1 MSNQMTIY
9 DISKKAGVSIAT
21 VSRVLNGSTNVK
33 PRTRKKVMD
42 IIEQYGYKPN
52 AFARGL
58 GLNSMKTIGILC
70 ADASDLYLAKAI
82 YYIEQ
87 SLRENGYNSVLC
99 CTGYEME
106 SRKESLN
113 LLLSQHVD
121 SVVMVGSNFI
131 MNNSEDNQ
139 YVNDAAASV
148 PIMLLNADY
157 DCQNVYCT
165 LCDDYKATQDATEK
179 LINAGQKKILYLYN
193 SNSYSGLKKLAGY
206 QNALLT
212 HDIPLKKEM
221 QQCFKGSHED
231 IDGVKNFLDTLYNKK
246 GLEFDGIVT
255 SDDFLAV
262 GAMNFARS
270 NKISVP
276 KDLQIIGYN
285 NSILTHCSEP
295 DISSIDNRLEDMCIQ
310 LVKTLIG
317 TLSQSEMPQKTIFS
331 GELIERGSTKLS

>member
-1 MSNQMTIY
+1 MSSQMTIY

-33 PRTRKKVMD
+33 PKTRKKVMD

-87 SLRENGYNSVLC
+87 NLRESGYNSVLC
-99 CTGYEME
+99 CTGYEMD

-131 MNNSEDNQ
+131 MNNPEDNL

-157 DCQNVYCT
+157 DCSNVYCT

-179 LINAGQKKILYLYN
+179 LINAGTKNILYLYN
-193 SNSYSGLKKLAGY
+193 SNSYSGLKKLAGF

-212 HDIPLKKEM
+212 HDIPVKKEL

-231 IDGVKNFLDTLYNKK
+231 IDGVKNFIQKLYDK
-246 GLEFDGIVT
+246 GIRFDGIVS
-255 SDDFLAV
+255 SDDFLAI
-262 GAMNFARS
+262 GAMNFARA

-276 KDLQIIGYN
+276 KELQIVGYN

-295 DISSIDNRLEDMCIQ
+295 PISSIDNRLEDMCIQ

-317 TLSQSEMPQKTIFS
+317 TLNQNEMPQKTIFS
-331 GELIERGSTKLS
+331 GELIERGSTRL

>member
-1 MSNQMTIY
+1 MTIY

-82 YYIEQ
+82 YFIEQ
-87 SLRENGYNSVLC
+87 NLRENGYNSVLC
-99 CTGYEME
+99 CTGYEMH

-139 YVNDAAASV
+139 YVRDAAATV
-148 PIMLLNADY
+148 PIMLLNADF
-157 DCQNVYCT
+157 DCPNVYCT

-179 LINAGQKKILYLYN
+179 MLASGTKDILYLYN
-193 SNSYSGLKKLAGY
+193 SNSYSGLKKLAGF
-206 QNALLT
+206 QNALLS
-212 HDIPLKKEM
+212 HDIPVKKQM

-231 IDGVKNFLDTLYNKK
+231 IDGVKNFVEGLYKK
-246 GLEFDGIVT
+246 GLKFDGIVT
-255 SDDFLAV
+255 SEDFLAI
-262 GAMNFARS
+262 GAMNFARA
-270 NKISVP
+270 NNINVP
-276 KDLQIIGYN
+276 GDLQIIGYN
-285 NSILTHCSEP
+285 NSILTLCSEP
-295 DISSIDNRLEDMCIQ
+295 DISSVDNRLEDMCIQ

-317 TLSQSEMPQKTIFS
+317 TLSQNEMPQKTIFS
-331 GELIERGSTKLS
+331 GELIKRGSTNF

>member
-1 MSNQMTIY
+1 MTIY

-33 PRTRKKVMD
+33 PKTKKKVMD

-70 ADASDLYLAKAI
+70 ADSSDLYLAKAI

-87 SLRENGYNSVLC
+87 NLRENDYNSVLC
-99 CTGYEME
+99 CTGYEVE
-106 SRKESLN
+106 NKKKSLS

-121 SVVMVGSNFI
+121 AVVMIGSNFI
-131 MNNSEDNQ
+131 LNNAEDNK
-139 YVNDAAASV
+139 YINDAAATV

-157 DCQNVYCT
+157 DCSNVYCT
-165 LCDDYKATQDATEK
+165 LCDDYKATCDATEK
-179 LINAGQKKILYLYN
+179 MLSSGAKDILYLYN
-193 SNSYSGLKKLAGY
+193 SSSYSGLKKLAGY

-212 HDIPLKKEM
+212 HDISLKKNLI
-221 QQCFKGSHED
+221 QLFKGSHED
-231 IDGVKNFLDTLYNKK
+231 IDGVKNFVEALHKK
-246 GLEFDGIVT
+246 GIKFDGIIA

-262 GAMNFARS
+262 GAMNYARA
-270 NKISVP
+270 NHIKVP
-276 KDLQIIGYN
+276 SELQIIGYN
-285 NSILTHCSEP
+285 NSILSHCTEP
-295 DISSIDNRLEDMCIQ
+295 LLSSIDNRLEDMCNQ

-317 TLSQSEMPQKTIFS
+317 TLTSNEMPQKTIFS
-331 GELIERGSTKLS
+331 GELITRGSTDF

>member
-1 MSNQMTIY
+1 MTIY

-82 YYIEQ
+82 YFIEQ
-87 SLRENGYNSVLC
+87 KLRENGYHSVLC
-99 CTGYEME
+99 CTGYEMD
-106 SRKESLN
+106 SRKDSLN

-131 MNNSEDNQ
+131 MNNPEDNQ
-139 YVNDAAASV
+139 YVKDAAASV
-148 PIMLLNADY
+148 PIMLLNADF
-157 DCQNVYCT
+157 DCHNVYCT

-179 LINAGQKKILYLYN
+179 MINAGIKDILYLYN

-212 HDIPLKKEM
+212 HDIALKKEM

-231 IDGVKNFLDTLYNKK
+231 IDGVKNFVEAIYKK
-246 GLEFDGIVT
+246 GIKFDGIVT
-255 SDDFLAV
+255 SDDFLAI
-262 GAMNFARS
+262 GAMNFARA
-270 NKISVP
+270 NNINVP

-285 NSILTHCSEP
+285 NSILTLCSEP

-317 TLSQSEMPQKTIFS
+317 TLSQNEMPQKTIFS
-331 GELIERGSTKLS
+331 GELIKRGSTSF

>member
-33 PRTRKKVMD
+33 PKTRKKVMD

-70 ADASDLYLAKAI
+70 ADASDLYLAKAL

-87 SLRENGYNSVLC
+87 NLRENGYNSVLC
-99 CTGYEME
+99 CTGYEMD

-131 MNNSEDNQ
+131 MNNPEDNM

-157 DCQNVYCT
+157 DCNNVYCT

-179 LINAGQKKILYLYN
+179 MLNAGLKNILYLYN

-206 QNALLT
+206 QSALLS
-212 HDIPLKKEM
+212 HDIAVKKELL
-221 QQCFKGSHED
+221 QCFKGSNED
-231 IDGVKNFLDTLYNKK
+231 IDGVKNFIEKLYLK
-246 GLEFDGIVT
+246 GVKFDGIIA

-262 GAMNFARS
+262 GAMNFARA
-270 NKISVP
+270 NKIKVP
-276 KDLQIIGYN
+276 TELQIIGYN

-295 DISSIDNRLEDMCIQ
+295 PISSIDNRLEDMCIQ

-317 TLSQSEMPQKTIFS
+317 TLSQNEMPQKTIFS
-331 GELIERGSTKLS
+331 GELIERGSTKL

>member
-1 MSNQMTIY
+1 MSSQMTIY

-82 YYIEQ
+82 YFIEQ
-87 SLRENGYNSVLC
+87 NLRENGYNSVLC
-99 CTGYEME
+99 CTGYEMH

-139 YVNDAAASV
+139 YVRDAAATV
-148 PIMLLNADY
+148 PIMLLNADF
-157 DCQNVYCT
+157 DCPNVYCT

-179 LINAGQKKILYLYN
+179 MLASGTKDILYLYN
-193 SNSYSGLKKLAGY
+193 SNSYSGLKKLAGF
-206 QNALLT
+206 QNALLS
-212 HDIPLKKEM
+212 HDIPVKKQM

-231 IDGVKNFLDTLYNKK
+231 IDGVKNFVEGLYKK
-246 GLEFDGIVT
+246 GLKFDGIVT
-255 SDDFLAV
+255 SEDFLAI
-262 GAMNFARS
+262 GAMNFARA
-270 NKISVP
+270 NNINVP
-276 KDLQIIGYN
+276 GDLQIIGYN
-285 NSILTHCSEP
+285 NSILTLCSEP
-295 DISSIDNRLEDMCIQ
+295 DISSVDNRLEDMCIQ

-317 TLSQSEMPQKTIFS
+317 TLSQNEMPQKTIFS
-331 GELIERGSTKLS
+331 GELIKRGSTNF

>member
-1 MSNQMTIY
+1 MTIY

-42 IIEQYGYKPN
+42 IIDQYGYKPN

-87 SLRENGYNSVLC
+87 NLRENGYHSVLC
-99 CTGYEME
+99 CTGYEIE
-106 SRKESLN
+106 SRKDSLN

-131 MNNSEDNQ
+131 MNNAEDNQ
-139 YVNDAAASV
+139 YVKDAAASV
-148 PIMLLNADY
+148 PIMLLNADF
-157 DCQNVYCT
+157 DCSNVYCT

-179 LINAGQKKILYLYN
+179 MIDAGLKNILYLYN
-193 SNSYSGLKKLAGY
+193 SNSYSGLKKLAGF

-212 HDIPLKKEM
+212 HDIPLKKEL

-231 IDGVKNFLDTLYNKK
+231 IDGVKNFVESIYKK
-246 GLEFDGIVT
+246 GIRFDGIVT

-262 GAMNFARS
+262 GAMNFARA
-270 NKISVP
+270 NNINVP

-285 NSILTHCSEP
+285 NSILTLCSEP

-317 TLSQSEMPQKTIFS
+317 TLSQNEMPQKTIFS
-331 GELIERGSTKLS
+331 GELIKRGSTAF

>member
-82 YYIEQ
+82 YFIEQ
-87 SLRENGYNSVLC
+87 NLRENGYHSVLC
-99 CTGYEME
+99 CTGYEMH

-131 MNNSEDNQ
+131 MNNAEDNQ
-139 YVNDAAASV
+139 YVKDAAATV
-148 PIMLLNADY
+148 PIMLLNADF
-157 DCQNVYCT
+157 DCSNVYCT

-179 LINAGQKKILYLYN
+179 MLDAGLKDILYLYN
-193 SNSYSGLKKLAGY
+193 SNSYSGLKKLAGF

-212 HDIPLKKEM
+212 HDIPLKKEL

-231 IDGVKNFLDTLYNKK
+231 IDGVKNFVESIYKK
-246 GLEFDGIVT
+246 GIKFDGIVT

-262 GAMNFARS
+262 GAMNFARA
-270 NKISVP
+270 NNIKVP
-276 KDLQIIGYN
+276 DELQIIGYN
-285 NSILTHCSEP
+285 NSILTLCSEP
-295 DISSIDNRLEDMCIQ
+295 DISSIDNRLQDMCIQ

-317 TLSQSEMPQKTIFS
+317 TLTQNEMPQKTIFS
-331 GELIERGSTKLS
+331 GELIKRGSTSF

>member
-87 SLRENGYNSVLC
+87 KLRENGYHSVLC

-106 SRKESLN
+106 TKKESAN

-121 SVVMVGSNFI
+121 AIVMIGSNFI
-131 MNNSEDNQ
+131 MNSPEDNQ
-139 YVNDAAASV
+139 YVRDAAASV
-148 PIMLLNADY
+148 PIMLLNADF
-157 DCQNVYCT
+157 DCNNVYCT
-165 LCDDYKATQDATEK
+165 LCDDYKATQDATEQ
-179 LINAGQKKILYLYN
+179 LIEGGDKDVLYLYN

-212 HDIPLKKEM
+212 HDIPLRKQLM
-221 QQCFKGSHED
+221 QNFKGSHED
-231 IDGVKNFLDTLYNKK
+231 IDGVKGFVEALYKK
-246 GLEFDGIVT
+246 GLKFDAVVT

-262 GAMNFARS
+262 GSMNFARA
-270 NKISVP
+270 NHIKVP
-276 KDLQIIGYN
+276 SELQVIGYN
-285 NSILTHCSEP
+285 NSILSHCSEP
-295 DISSIDNRLEDMCIQ
+295 ELSSIDNRLEDMCIQ
-310 LVKTLIG
+310 LVKTLVG
-317 TLSQSEMPQKTIFS
+317 TLTQNEMPQKTIFS
-331 GELIERGSTKLS
+331 GELVKRGSTRI

>member
-87 SLRENGYNSVLC
+87 NLRENGYHSVLC
-99 CTGYEME
+99 CTGYEIE
-106 SRKESLN
+106 SRKDSLN

-131 MNNSEDNQ
+131 MNNAEDNQ
-139 YVNDAAASV
+139 YVKDAAASV
-148 PIMLLNADY
+148 PIMLLNADF
-157 DCQNVYCT
+157 DCSNVYCT
-165 LCDDYKATQDATEK
+165 LCDDYKATQDATERM
-179 LINAGQKKILYLYN
+179 IDAGLKNILYLYN
-193 SNSYSGLKKLAGY
+193 SNSYSGLKKLAGF

-212 HDIPLKKEM
+212 HDIPLKKEL

-231 IDGVKNFLDTLYNKK
+231 IDGVKNFVESIYKK
-246 GLEFDGIVT
+246 GIRFDGIVT

-262 GAMNFARS
+262 GAMNFARA
-270 NKISVP
+270 NNISVP

-285 NSILTHCSEP
+285 NSILTLCSEP

-317 TLSQSEMPQKTIFS
+317 TLSQNEMPQKTIFS
-331 GELIERGSTKLS
+331 GELIKRGSTAF

>member
-1 MSNQMTIY
+1 MTIY

-33 PRTRKKVMD
+33 PKTRKKVMD

-70 ADASDLYLAKAI
+70 ADASDLYLAKAL

-87 SLRENGYNSVLC
+87 NLRENGYNSVLC
-99 CTGYEME
+99 CTGYEMD

-131 MNNSEDNQ
+131 MNNPEDNM

-157 DCQNVYCT
+157 DCNNVYCT

-179 LINAGQKKILYLYN
+179 MLGAGLKNILYLYN

-206 QNALLT
+206 QNALLS
-212 HDIPLKKEM
+212 HDIAVKKELL
-221 QQCFKGSHED
+221 QCFKGSNED
-231 IDGVKNFLDTLYNKK
+231 IDGVKNFIEKLYLK
-246 GLEFDGIVT
+246 GVKFDGIIA

-262 GAMNFARS
+262 GAMNFARA
-270 NKISVP
+270 NKIKVP
-276 KDLQIIGYN
+276 TELQIIGYN

-295 DISSIDNRLEDMCIQ
+295 PISSIDNRLEDMCIQ

-317 TLSQSEMPQKTIFS
+317 TLSQNEMPQKTIFS
-331 GELIERGSTKLS
+331 GELIERGSTKL

>member
-82 YYIEQ
+82 YFIEQ
-87 SLRENGYNSVLC
+87 NLRENGYHSVLC
-99 CTGYEME
+99 CTGYEMD
-106 SRKESLN
+106 SRKDSLN

-131 MNNSEDNQ
+131 MNNPEDNQ
-139 YVNDAAASV
+139 YVKDAAASV
-148 PIMLLNADY
+148 PIMLLNADF
-157 DCQNVYCT
+157 DCSNVYCT

-179 LINAGQKKILYLYN
+179 MIDAGLKDILYLYN
-193 SNSYSGLKKLAGY
+193 SNSYSGLKKLAGF
-206 QNALLT
+206 QNAMLT
-212 HDIPLKKEM
+212 HDIPLKKEL

-231 IDGVKNFLDTLYNKK
+231 IDGVKNFVENIYKK
-246 GLEFDGIVT
+246 GIRFDGIVT

-262 GAMNFARS
+262 GAMNFARA
-270 NKISVP
+270 NNISVP
-276 KDLQIIGYN
+276 RDLQIIGYN
-285 NSILTHCSEP
+285 NSILTLCSEP

-317 TLSQSEMPQKTIFS
+317 TLSQNEMPQKTIFS
-331 GELIERGSTKLS
+331 GELIKRGSTAF

>member
-33 PRTRKKVMD
+33 PKTRKKVMD

-87 SLRENGYNSVLC
+87 NLRENGYNSVLC
-99 CTGYEME
+99 CTGYEVAG
-106 SRKESLN
+106 KQKSLN

-121 SVVMVGSNFI
+121 AVVMIGSNFI
-131 MNNSEDNQ
+131 MNNDEDNQ
-139 YVNDAAASV
+139 YIRDAAASV
-148 PIMLLNADY
+148 PIMLLNADF
-157 DCQNVYCT
+157 DCSNVYCT

-179 LINAGQKKILYLYN
+179 MIKSGVKDILYLYN
-193 SNSYSGLKKLAGY
+193 SNSYSGLKKLAGF

-212 HDIPLKKEM
+212 NDLPLKKQL

-231 IDGVKNFLDTLYNKK
+231 IDGVKTFVEGLYNK
-246 GLEFDGIVT
+246 GLRFEGIVT

-262 GAMNFARS
+262 GSMNFARA
-270 NKISVP
+270 NHIKVP
-276 KDLQIIGYN
+276 GELQIIGYN
-285 NSILTHCSEP
+285 NSILSHCSEP
-295 DISSIDNRLEDMCIQ
+295 ELSSIDNRLEDMCTQ

-317 TLSQSEMPQKTIFS
+317 TLTSNEMPQKTIFS
-331 GELIERGSTKLS
+331 GELIKRGSTTF

>member
-82 YYIEQ
+82 YFIEQ
-87 SLRENGYNSVLC
+87 NLRENGYHSVLC
-99 CTGYEME
+99 CTGYEMN

-131 MNNSEDNQ
+131 MNNAEDNQ
-139 YVNDAAASV
+139 YVKDAAASV
-148 PIMLLNADY
+148 PIMLLNADF
-157 DCQNVYCT
+157 DCSNVYCT

-179 LINAGQKKILYLYN
+179 MLDAGLKDILYLYN
-193 SNSYSGLKKLAGY
+193 SNSYSGLKKLAGF

-212 HDIPLKKEM
+212 HDIPLRKEF

-231 IDGVKNFLDTLYNKK
+231 IDGVKNFVDSIYKK
-246 GLEFDGIVT
+246 GIKFDGIVT

-262 GAMNFARS
+262 GAMNFARA
-270 NKISVP
+270 NNIKVP
-276 KDLQIIGYN
+276 EELQIIGYN
-285 NSILTHCSEP
+285 NSILTLCSEP
-295 DISSIDNRLEDMCIQ
+295 DISSVDNRLQDMCIQ

-317 TLSQSEMPQKTIFS
+317 TLTQNEMPQKTIFS
-331 GELIERGSTKLS
+331 GELVRRGSTSF

>member
-82 YYIEQ
+82 YFIEQ
-87 SLRENGYNSVLC
+87 NLRENGYHSVLC
-99 CTGYEME
+99 CTGYEMD
-106 SRKESLN
+106 SRKDSLN

-131 MNNSEDNQ
+131 MNNPEDNQ
-139 YVNDAAASV
+139 YVKDAAASV
-148 PIMLLNADY
+148 PIMLLNADF
-157 DCQNVYCT
+157 DCSNVYCT

-179 LINAGQKKILYLYN
+179 LLNAGLQNILYLYN
-193 SNSYSGLKKLAGY
+193 SNSYSGLKKLAGF

-231 IDGVKNFLDTLYNKK
+231 IDGVKNFVESFYKK
-246 GLEFDGIVT
+246 GIRFDGIVT
-255 SDDFLAV
+255 SDDFLAI
-262 GAMNFARS
+262 GAMNFARA
-270 NKISVP
+270 NNISVP

-285 NSILTHCSEP
+285 NSILTLCSEP

-317 TLSQSEMPQKTIFS
+317 TLSQNEMPQKTIFS
-331 GELIERGSTKLS
+331 GELVKRGSTAF

>member
-87 SLRENGYNSVLC
+87 NLRENGYNSVLC

-106 SRKESLN
+106 TKKESLN

-121 SVVMVGSNFI
+121 SVVMIGSNFI
-131 MNNSEDNQ
+131 MNNNEDNQ
-139 YVNDAAASV
+139 YIRDAATTV
-148 PIMLLNADY
+148 PLMLLNADF
-157 DCQNVYCT
+157 DCSNVYCT
-165 LCDDYKATQDATEK
+165 LCDDYKATQDATEQM
-179 LINAGQKKILYLYN
+179 ITGGVTDILYLYN

-212 HDIPLKKEM
+212 HDIPLKKQLM
-221 QQCFKGSHED
+221 QCFKGSHED
-231 IDGVKNFLDTLYNKK
+231 IDGVKNFVESLYNK
-246 GLEFDGIVT
+246 GLKFNGIVT

-262 GAMNFARS
+262 GSMNFARA
-270 NKISVP
+270 NHIKVP
-276 KDLQIIGYN
+276 SQLQVIGYN
-285 NSILTHCSEP
+285 NSILSHCSEP
-295 DISSIDNRLEDMCIQ
+295 ELSSIDNRLEDMCIQ

-317 TLSQSEMPQKTIFS
+317 TLTQNEMPQKTIFS
-331 GELIERGSTKLS
+331 GELIRRGSTSF

>member
-1 MSNQMTIY
+1 MGEQMTIY

-33 PRTRKKVMD
+33 PRTKKKVMD

-58 GLNSMKTIGILC
+58 GLNSMKTIGLLC

-82 YYIEQ
+82 YYIERN
-87 SLRENGYNSVLC
+87 LRENGYNSVLC
-99 CTGYEME
+99 CTGYDME
-106 SRKESLN
+106 ARKESLN

-121 SVVMVGSNFI
+121 SVVMIGSNFI
-131 MNNSEDNQ
+131 MNNDEDNQ
-139 YVNDAAASV
+139 YVKDAAASV
-148 PIMLLNADY
+148 PIMLLNADF
-157 DCQNVYCT
+157 DCPNVYCT

-179 LINAGQKKILYLYN
+179 LIESGVKDILYLYN
-193 SNSYSGLKKLAGY
+193 SNSYSGLKKLAGF
-206 QNALLT
+206 QNALIT
-212 HDIPLKKEM
+212 HNIPLKKEL

-231 IDGVKNFLDTLYNKK
+231 IDGVKDFVEKISKK
-246 GLEFDGIVT
+246 GVKFEGIVT
-255 SDDFLAV
+255 SDDFLAI
-262 GAMNFARS
+262 GAMNYARA

-295 DISSIDNRLEDMCIQ
+295 NISSIDNRLEDVCDQ

-317 TLSQSEMPQKTIFS
+317 KLSQSEMPQKIIFS
-331 GELIERGSTKLS
+331 GELVKRGSTSF

>member
-82 YYIEQ
+82 YFIEQ
-87 SLRENGYNSVLC
+87 NLRENGYHSVLC
-99 CTGYEME
+99 CTGYEMD
-106 SRKESLN
+106 SRKDSLN

-131 MNNSEDNQ
+131 MNNPEDNQ
-139 YVNDAAASV
+139 YVKDAAASV
-148 PIMLLNADY
+148 PIMLLNADF
-157 DCQNVYCT
+157 DCSNVYCT

-179 LINAGQKKILYLYN
+179 MIDAGVKNILYLYN
-193 SNSYSGLKKLAGY
+193 SNSYSGLKKLAGF
-206 QNALLT
+206 QNAMLT
-212 HDIPLKKEM
+212 HDIPLKKEL

-231 IDGVKNFLDTLYNKK
+231 IDGVKNFVESIYKK
-246 GLEFDGIVT
+246 GIKFDGIVT

-262 GAMNFARS
+262 GAMNFARA
-270 NKISVP
+270 NNISVP

-285 NSILTHCSEP
+285 NSILTLCSEP

-317 TLSQSEMPQKTIFS
+317 TLSQNEMPQKTIFS
-331 GELIERGSTKLS
+331 GELVKRGSTAF

>member
-33 PRTRKKVMD
+33 PKTRKKVMD

-70 ADASDLYLAKAI
+70 ADASDLYLATALS
-82 YYIEQ
+82 YIEKN
-87 SLRENGYNSVLC
+87 LRENGYNSVLC
-99 CTGYEME
+99 CTGYEMD

-131 MNNSEDNQ
+131 MNNPEDNM

-157 DCQNVYCT
+157 DCNNVYCT

-179 LINAGQKKILYLYN
+179 MLNAGLKNILYLYN

-206 QNALLT
+206 QSALLS
-212 HDIPLKKEM
+212 HDIAVKKELL
-221 QQCFKGSHED
+221 QCFKGSNED
-231 IDGVKNFLDTLYNKK
+231 IDGVKNFIEKLYLK
-246 GLEFDGIVT
+246 GVKFDGIIA

-262 GAMNFARS
+262 GAMNFARA
-270 NKISVP
+270 NKIKVP
-276 KDLQIIGYN
+276 TELQIIGYN

-295 DISSIDNRLEDMCIQ
+295 PISSIDNRLEDMCIQ

-317 TLSQSEMPQKTIFS
+317 TLSQNEMPQKTIFS
-331 GELIERGSTKLS
+331 GELIERGSTKL

>member
-1 MSNQMTIY
+1 MSGQMTIY

-21 VSRVLNGSTNVK
+21 VSRVLNGSTSVK

-87 SLRENGYNSVLC
+87 NLRENGYHSVLC
-99 CTGYEME
+99 CTGYEMH

-139 YVNDAAASV
+139 YVRDAAASV
-148 PIMLLNADY
+148 PIMLLNADF
-157 DCQNVYCT
+157 DCPNVYCT

-179 LINAGQKKILYLYN
+179 LIAAGVKDILYLYN
-193 SNSYSGLKKLAGY
+193 SNSYSGLKKLAGF

-212 HDIPLKKEM
+212 HDIPLKKQM

-231 IDGVKNFLDTLYNKK
+231 IDGVKNFVEGLYKK
-246 GLEFDGIVT
+246 GIKFDGIVT
-255 SDDFLAV
+255 SDDFLAI
-262 GAMNFARS
+262 GAMNFARA
-270 NKISVP
+270 NNINVP
-276 KDLQIIGYN
+276 GDLQIIGYN
-285 NSILTHCSEP
+285 NSILTLCSEP

-331 GELIERGSTKLS
+331 GELIKRGSTNF

>member
-82 YYIEQ
+82 YFIEQ
-87 SLRENGYNSVLC
+87 NLRESGYHSVLC
-99 CTGYEME
+99 CTGYEMD
-106 SRKESLN
+106 SRKDSLN

-131 MNNSEDNQ
+131 MNNPEDNQ
-139 YVNDAAASV
+139 YVKDAAASV
-148 PIMLLNADY
+148 PIMLLNADF
-157 DCQNVYCT
+157 DCSNVYCT

-179 LINAGQKKILYLYN
+179 MIDAGIKNILYLYN
-193 SNSYSGLKKLAGY
+193 SNSYSGLKKLAGF
-206 QNALLT
+206 QNAMLT
-212 HDIPLKKEM
+212 HDIPLKKEL

-231 IDGVKNFLDTLYNKK
+231 IDGVKNFVEGIYKK
-246 GLEFDGIVT
+246 GIKFDGIVT

-262 GAMNFARS
+262 GAMNFARA
-270 NKISVP
+270 NNISVP

-285 NSILTHCSEP
+285 NSILTLCSEP

-317 TLSQSEMPQKTIFS
+317 TLSQNEMPQKTIFS
-331 GELIERGSTKLS
+331 GELVKRGSTAF

>member
-82 YYIEQ
+82 YFIEQ
-87 SLRENGYNSVLC
+87 NLRENGYHSVLC

-106 SRKESLN
+106 SRKDSLN

-131 MNNSEDNQ
+131 MNNAEDNQ
-139 YVNDAAASV
+139 YVKDAAASV
-148 PIMLLNADY
+148 PIMLLNADF
-157 DCQNVYCT
+157 DCSNVYCT

-179 LINAGQKKILYLYN
+179 MIDAGLNNILYLYN
-193 SNSYSGLKKLAGY
+193 SNSYSGLKKLAGF

-212 HDIPLKKEM
+212 HDIPLRKEM
-221 QQCFKGSHED
+221 LQCFKGSHED
-231 IDGVKNFLDTLYNKK
+231 IDGVKNFVDNIYKK
-246 GLEFDGIVT
+246 GIRFDGIVT

-262 GAMNFARS
+262 GAMNFARA
-270 NKISVP
+270 NNISVP
-276 KDLQIIGYN
+276 RDLQIIGYN
-285 NSILTHCSEP
+285 NSILTLCSEP

-317 TLSQSEMPQKTIFS
+317 TLSQNEMPQKTIFS
-331 GELIERGSTKLS
+331 GELIKRGSTAF

>member
-87 SLRENGYNSVLC
+87 NLRENGYHSVLC
-99 CTGYEME
+99 CTGYEIE
-106 SRKESLN
+106 SRKDSLN

-131 MNNSEDNQ
+131 MNNAEDNQ
-139 YVNDAAASV
+139 YVKDAAASV
-148 PIMLLNADY
+148 PIMLLNADF
-157 DCQNVYCT
+157 DCSNVYCT

-179 LINAGQKKILYLYN
+179 MIDAGLKNILYLYN
-193 SNSYSGLKKLAGY
+193 SNSYSGLKKLAGF

-212 HDIPLKKEM
+212 HDIPLKKEL

-231 IDGVKNFLDTLYNKK
+231 IDGVKNFVENIYKK
-246 GLEFDGIVT
+246 GIRFDGIVT

-262 GAMNFARS
+262 GAMNFARA
-270 NKISVP
+270 NNISVP

-285 NSILTHCSEP
+285 NSILTLCSEP

-317 TLSQSEMPQKTIFS
+317 TLSQNEMPQKTIFS
-331 GELIERGSTKLS
+331 GELIKRGSTAF